1 MLKLNEIYLGD
12 CLEIMKDIDDKSI
25 DFILADLPFG
35 STNCHWDSQ
44 INLEKLWIQYERIIK
59 DHGAIALFAQTP
71 FDKVLGCSNLKLL
84 KYEWIWEK
92 PQATGHLNA
101 NKMPMK
107 AHENILLYYKKLP
120 IYNPQKTTGHQRK
133 ISTAYHKRNTSTGE
147 IYGKCDDFSDYNSTE
162 RYPRSIQVFPSD
174 KQKLNLHSTQKP
186 LALCEYLIKT
196 YTNEDYLV
204 LDNVCGSGTTG
215 VACKKLNRNFIMIEN
230 NLDFY
235 NISLERINKIPL
247 E

>member
-1 MLKLNEIYLGD
+1 M
-12 CLEIMKDIDDKSI
+12 
-25 DFILADLPFG
+25 
-35 STNCHWDSQ
+35 
-44 INLEKLWIQYERIIK
+44 WIQYKRIIK
-59 DHGAIALFAQTP
+59 DHGVIVLFGQTP

-84 KYEWIWEK
+84 RYEWIWEK

-101 NKMPMK
+101 KKMPMK
-107 AHENILLYYKKLP
+107 SHENILVFYKKLP
-120 IYNPQKTTGHQRK
+120 IYNPQKTYNHQRK

-162 RYPRSIQVFPSD
+162 RYPRSIQLFHSD

-196 YTNEDYLV
+196 YTNENYLV

-230 NLDFY
+230 NLKFV
-235 NISLERINKIPL
+235 NISLNRLKKIPL

>member
-1 MLKLNEIYLGD
+1 
-12 CLEIMKDIDDKSI
+12 
-25 DFILADLPFG
+25 
-35 STNCHWDSQ
+35 
-44 INLEKLWIQYERIIK
+44 
-59 DHGAIALFAQTP
+59 
-71 FDKVLGCSNLKLL
+71 
-84 KYEWIWEK
+84 
-92 PQATGHLNA
+92 
-101 NKMPMK
+101 MPMK

-133 ISTAYHKRNTSTGE
+133 ISTAYHKRNTTTGE

-230 NLDFY
+230 NLEFY